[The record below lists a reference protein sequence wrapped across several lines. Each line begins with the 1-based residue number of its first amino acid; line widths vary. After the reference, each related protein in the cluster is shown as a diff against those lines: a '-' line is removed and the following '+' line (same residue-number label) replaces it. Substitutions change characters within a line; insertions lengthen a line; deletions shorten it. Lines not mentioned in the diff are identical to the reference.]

1 MMAQRPPLTALVQG
15 SDGKFYGTTSGGFG
29 TVFQITTDRA
39 LTILYAFQGGND
51 GAGPSGL
58 AQGSDGDFYGT
69 TSAGGTNNVGTVFQT
84 STNGGLTSLHS
95 FTGIDGEQPS
105 AALLR
110 SSDGDFYGTTSG
122 GGAHAN
128 QFGQGGT
135 VFQISTNAVFT
146 SLYSFTGGDDGY
158 GPNGLAQGSDGSFYG
173 TTSSG
178 GSNSVG
184 TVFQIRTNG
193 EFTSLY
199 SFTGRDDGYGPNGL
213 AQGSDGSFY
222 GTTFSGGSNSVG
234 TVFEIN
240 TNGQLTTLYAFGTV
254 TNASG
259 GALDGANPQAALVQG
274 SDGNFYGTTAYDGVG
289 YAGTVFR
296 LAMVPEFQPL
306 TLTNGRLSLSWST
319 EAGGVYQLQYNSDLS
334 SGNWVNLGSAA
345 TASGTTLSTTDSI
358 TNGPQRFYRLLLAP

>member
-1 MMAQRPPLTALVQG
+1 
-15 SDGKFYGTTSGGFG
+15 
-29 TVFQITTDRA
+29 
-39 LTILYAFQGGND
+39 
-51 GAGPSGL
+51 
-58 AQGSDGDFYGT
+58 
-69 TSAGGTNNVGTVFQT
+69 
-84 STNGGLTSLHS
+84 LHS

-184 TVFQIRTNG
+184 TVFQINTNGQLTTLYAFGTVTNAGGEVLDGANPQAALVQGSDGSFYGTTSGGGSNSVGTVFKIRTNG

>member
-173 TTSSG
+173 TT
-178 GSNSVG
+178 
-184 TVFQIRTNG
+184 
-193 EFTSLY
+193 
-199 SFTGRDDGYGPNGL
+199 
-213 AQGSDGSFY
+213 
-222 GTTFSGGSNSVG
+222 FSGGSNSVG

-274 SDGNFYGTTAYDGVG
+274 SDGNFYGTTANGGSHNQGAVFKITASGALTSLYSFSGNDGANPSAG
-289 YAGTVFR
+289 LMQCSDGNFYGTSTNGGAQDNGTVFKIS
-296 LAMVPEFQPL
+296 
-306 TLTNGRLSLSWST
+306 TNGALISLYSFT
-319 EAGGVYQLQYNSDLS
+319 NCDDGVNPQAALVQGSDGYFLWHDVRRHELRWHRIQNQHQRGAQYF
-334 SGNWVNLGSAA
+334 V
-345 TASGTTLSTTDSI
+345 
-358 TNGPQRFYRLLLAP
+358 

>member
-158 GPNGLAQGSDGSFYG
+158 GPNGLAQGSDGSLWHD
-173 TTSSG
+173 
-178 GSNSVG
+178 
-184 TVFQIRTNG
+184 FQRRLELRWHG
-193 EFTSLY
+193 V
-199 SFTGRDDGYGPNGL
+199 PN
-213 AQGSDGSFY
+213 QH
-222 GTTFSGGSNSVG
+222 
-234 TVFEIN
+234 
-240 TNGQLTTLYAFGTV
+240 QW
-254 TNASG
+254 
-259 GALDGANPQAALVQG
+259 AAHDPICFRHGHQCRWR
-274 SDGNFYGTTAYDGVG
+274 GVG
-289 YAGTVFR
+289 WRQSPSRSGAG
-296 LAMVPEFQPL
+296 
-306 TLTNGRLSLSWST
+306 
-319 EAGGVYQLQYNSDLS
+319 
-334 SGNWVNLGSAA
+334 
-345 TASGTTLSTTDSI
+345 
-358 TNGPQRFYRLLLAP
+358 